1 MVSGSWFWPRMA
13 SLLSVPPG
21 VMESAESR
29 YAHLLQPIREL
40 TRNWEI
46 DVASELNDYLEELDE
61 MCITFDGGRT
71 RLNFAEAALL
81 IQGSTCIY
89 SKKVELLHSLV
100 FQTLEFIS
108 DNKKRSRAAAA
119 QQGAAAPDQTEQ
131 EAEDLA
137 VFTPLELDES
147 VTPPRTEPHT
157 VSVCPRFVSCP
168 QNVSCPQRVFC
179 PLQDISVVPLPP
191 EALLPP
197 ETQEKN
203 KLPLISV
210 GGKVLCS
217 QKDFRV
223 NLFLP
228 GPDDLIVL
236 MLQSAAASRFLLDQ
250 SAAAESAATFDPSE
264 AAGGAAEDFIPV
276 QEELNLEPDLEEH
289 IERQQVSG
297 EGRLIRRA
305 AARQEE
311 EEEPPA
317 AVSNWTLHDPYAV
330 LGGDQPFT
338 PGRCYRVP
346 DGLDDGGKRKRK
358 RSVLQD
364 FGSWFRGAFQPP
376 EPKLKVGPSF
386 PDLNYLY
393 LRTLRDKVR
402 RQRTLCRTLGVV
414 MTEEELRRTFLQLEE
429 TGPHQLGA
437 GPVDDIPPAELL
449 GGDSD
454 AEPDGLPAELRGPD
468 SASPEAQLD
477 DLTYEELVKLRVEQ
491 LVVHSQGYTQESALS
506 RRVRD
511 WEDKIRPELAL
522 QEDRPPFDIHAYGER
537 IVAQLGAVGCRRSFA
552 SMVRSLDNVE
562 ACKLLLASLQLAND
576 YSVEVDSAAGLEDS
590 VDSMCLTLLSTQRA
604 TDRFKTLADSS

>member
-1 MVSGSWFWPRMA
+1 
-13 SLLSVPPG
+13 
-21 VMESAESR
+21 MESAESR

-40 TRNWEI
+40 TKNWEI

-108 DNKKRSRAAAA
+108 SNKKRSRAAA
-119 QQGAAAPDQTEQ
+119 QQGAAAVDQTEQ

-147 VTPPRTEPHT
+147 ATPPRTEPHM
-157 VSVCPRFVSCP
+157 
-168 QNVSCPQRVFC
+168 
-179 PLQDISVVPLPP
+179 DISVVPLPP
-191 EALLPP
+191 EALIPP

-210 GGKVLCS
+210 GGEVLCS

-250 SAAAESAATFDPSE
+250 SAAAESAVTFDPNE
-264 AAGGAAEDFIPV
+264 AAEDFLPV
-276 QEELNLEPDLEEH
+276 QEELNLEPEPDPEEH
-289 IERQQVSG
+289 IEWQQVSG

-311 EEEPPA
+311 EEEPPP

-330 LGGDQPFT
+330 LGGDRPLT

-358 RSVLQD
+358 RTILQD
-364 FGSWFRGAFQPP
+364 FRSWFRGAFQPQ

-414 MTEEELRRTFLQLEE
+414 MTEEELRRTFLQLE
-429 TGPHQLGA
+429 GA
-437 GPVDDIPPAELL
+437 GPVDDVTPAKLL
-449 GGDSD
+449 GGDSDDSD
-454 AEPDGLPAELRGPD
+454 AEPDGLPAEFREPD
-468 SASPEAQLD
+468 SASPVDAQWD
-477 DLTYEELVKLRVEQ
+477 DMTYEELVKLRVEQ

-537 IVAQLGAVGCRRSFA
+537 IVAQLGAVGRKRSFA
-552 SMVRSLDNVE
+552 SIVRGLDNME

-604 TDRFKTLADSS
+604 TDRFKMLADSS

>member
-1 MVSGSWFWPRMA
+1 
-13 SLLSVPPG
+13 
-21 VMESAESR
+21 MESAESR

-108 DNKKRSRAAAA
+108 DNKN
-119 QQGAAAPDQTEQ
+119 
-131 EAEDLA
+131 
-137 VFTPLELDES
+137 
-147 VTPPRTEPHT
+147 
-157 VSVCPRFVSCP
+157 VCPRCVSCP

-191 EALLPP
+191 EALIPP

-203 KLPLISV
+203 KLPLIRSV
-210 GGKVLCS
+210 PVSCPSVLCRVSCPPVSAS
-217 QKDFRV
+217 QCWGEDPDR
-223 NLFLP
+223 P
-228 GPDDLIVL
+228 GSD
-236 MLQSAAASRFLLDQ
+236 ASSPQ
-250 SAAAESAATFDPSE
+250 
-264 AAGGAAEDFIPV
+264 
-276 QEELNLEPDLEEH
+276 
-289 IERQQVSG
+289 
-297 EGRLIRRA
+297 
-305 AARQEE
+305 
-311 EEEPPA
+311 
-317 AVSNWTLHDPYAV
+317 
-330 LGGDQPFT
+330 
-338 PGRCYRVP
+338 
-346 DGLDDGGKRKRK
+346 RKRK

-364 FGSWFRGAFQPP
+364 FGSWFRGACEF
-376 EPKLKVGPSF
+376 
-386 PDLNYLY
+386 
-393 LRTLRDKVR
+393 LRLVR
-402 RQRTLCRTLGVV
+402 NCLGSKGVV
-414 MTEEELRRTFLQLEE
+414 VTEEELRRTFLQLEE
-429 TGPHQLGA
+429 AGPHQLGA
-437 GPVDDIPPAELL
+437 GPVDDIPPTELL
-449 GGDSD
+449 GQC
-454 AEPDGLPAELRGPD
+454 LR
-468 SASPEAQLD
+468 
-477 DLTYEELVKLRVEQ
+477 
-491 LVVHSQGYTQESALS
+491 QGYTQESALS

-552 SMVRSLDNVE
+552 SIVRSLDNVE

-590 VDSMCLTLLSTQRA
+590 VDSMCLTLLNTQRA

>member
-1 MVSGSWFWPRMA
+1 MVSGSWFWPRMPCLL
-13 SLLSVPPG
+13 SSHLSVPPG
-21 VMESAESR
+21 VMESTESR
-29 YAHLLQPIREL
+29 YSHLLQPIREL
-40 TRNWEI
+40 TKNWEI

-119 QQGAAAPDQTEQ
+119 QQGAAAADQTEQ

-147 VTPPRTEPHT
+147 ATSPRTEPHT
-157 VSVCPRFVSCP
+157 
-168 QNVSCPQRVFC
+168 
-179 PLQDISVVPLPP
+179 DISVVPLPP
-191 EALLPP
+191 EALIPP

-210 GGKVLCS
+210 GGEVLCS

-250 SAAAESAATFDPSE
+250 SAAAESAVTFDPDE
-264 AAGGAAEDFIPV
+264 AAGGSAEDFLPV

-289 IERQQVSG
+289 IERHQVSG
-297 EGRLIRRA
+297 EGRLTRHA
-305 AARQEE
+305 AVRQEE

-317 AVSNWTLHDPYAV
+317 AVSNWTLHDPYAA
-330 LGGDQPFT
+330 LGGDRPLT

-364 FGSWFRGAFQPP
+364 FRSWFRGAFQPP

-429 TGPHQLGA
+429 AGPQQLGA
-437 GPVDDIPPAELL
+437 GLVDDVTPAELL

-454 AEPDGLPAELRGPD
+454 DSDAELDGLPAEFRGPD
-468 SASPEAQLD
+468 SQAEAQRD

-552 SMVRSLDNVE
+552 SIVRGLDNME

-590 VDSMCLTLLSTQRA
+590 VDSMSLTLLSTQRA